1 MRFFFL
7 HLNTF
12 IRNTFPQSVPI
23 EIAMPSFRLET
34 RRRDRDIHDR
44 LGPLR
49 SAGEGERDRWGGRDR
64 GTARDRDWD
73 ARDREWG
80 PRSRLA
86 RRAGLEEVASSG
98 GGGAGNGNDRRV
110 IRRRPITLSSS
121 ITRPTDDFDDYTEPE
136 PEPAPA
142 SPQPRRVGFFENAV
156 AI

>member
-1 MRFFFL
+1 
-7 HLNTF
+7 
-12 IRNTFPQSVPI
+12 
-23 EIAMPSFRLET
+23 MPSFRVET

-49 SAGEGERDRWGGRDR
+49 SAGEGERDRWGGRER

-86 RRAGLEEVASSG
+86 RRAGQEEVASG
-98 GGGAGNGNDRRV
+98 GGGGNGNGNSNDRRV

-136 PEPAPA
+136 PESASAP
-142 SPQPRRVGFFENAV
+142 SQPRRVGFLKMLLLFAPQDLE
-156 AI
+156 